1 MTAVSLRAQAP
12 WKCFK
17 DRAAEDGVTYVS
29 PEAGDS
35 DAYGYWER
43 GPAKAR
49 MVSLFTQLKTLVGG
63 RYTAQD
69 GQTGQSRAPTGL
81 GEEQC
86 PWLSGEACG
95 PSVTWGCLGFIWA

>member
-69 GQTGQSRAPTGL
+69 GQRQGRARPPQAWGK
-81 GEEQC
+81 
-86 PWLSGEACG
+86 S
-95 PSVTWGCLGFIWA
+95 SVHGCQEKPVDPR